1 MTQADGHDAW
11 SELLLE
17 FTRGELDRARS
28 EDLEAH
34 LRSCADCRAELTAL
48 RALLEAPGAKMTE
61 AERTELHSAL
71 QAGQHAG
78 NVVPLVPRPSPE
90 RSFMRRLAPAL
101 GAAALLIIGG
111 VAVLQGGLLGG
122 SDGSSGGAV
131 GGSGGAALENQQS
144 DALGA
149 RDLGGRPV
157 WLGDLG
163 RTSLDKVADLARSR
177 SSVESVRKAYR
188 SAPTADEK
196 LRKGLALTDALA
208 PQAPAALRDSIRS
221 CVDEVSAQFE
231 GARMLPAVGAQGRL
245 EGSKVLFVGFVTSSS
260 GRRPNQL
267 AVWAFEPR
275 TCAPLGYQA
284 SDLAGS
290 P

>member
-1 MTQADGHDAW
+1 MTQTDGHDAW

-28 EDLEAH
+28 EDLETH

-48 RALLEAPGAKMTE
+48 RALLEAPGVKMTE

-111 VAVLQGGLLGG
+111 VAVLQGDLLGG
-122 SDGSSGGAV
+122 SDGSSGGAA
-131 GGSGGAALENQQS
+131 GGSGVALETQQS
-144 DALGA
+144 DALAA

-196 LRKGLALTDALA
+196 LRKGLALTNILA
-208 PQAPAALRDSIRS
+208 PLAPPGLRDSIRS

-260 GRRPNQL
+260 ERRPDQL

>member
-71 QAGQHAG
+71 QAGHAG

-101 GAAALLIIGG
+101 GAAALLMIGG